1 MAGPARQR
9 IGRDGDNEK
18 RERAAENRFH
28 SHGEVPLLA
37 SGAAALERLAARFPR
52 LRGIARV
59 PPGGESFH
67 QVLLVVGHLRPA
79 LSSHVGHTERRPTE
93 VTLDV
98 LVVLA
103 GTERCSPLGVHP
115 EDLVH
120 EILAYLFRRNG
131 AVLRSWDPQRA
142 SFRGYLGMI
151 ASRFVRRRLGNRLV
165 IISLGDIG
173 LAEVDDADIDDLLA
187 YRAAL
192 EEILAWL
199 DARNGDHDRERFNAL
214 FIDGRSAADIA
225 AGEGVTADAI
235 YTWKSR
241 LRGRIAKAFPH
252 VVELLRS
259 GARSGKRH
267 GGDES

>member
-1 MAGPARQR
+1 MLDAS
-9 IGRDGDNEK
+9 E
-18 RERAAENRFH
+18 RERRELHQQVVEAVHRTTHFT
-28 SHGEVPLLA
+28 LLA
-37 SGAAALERLAARFPR
+37 CQG
-52 LRGIARV
+52 
-59 PPGGESFH
+59 PPSM
-67 QVLLVVGHLRPA
+67 V
-79 LSSHVGHTERRPTE
+79 
-93 VTLDV
+93 
-98 LVVLA
+98 
-103 GTERCSPLGVHP
+103 